1 MVRYDKESQFLTM
14 LEFMRVFFVCLLL
27 LFWGGDKATLL
38 FISAYLNVFICE
50 LINFMDCNI
59 NFNSRKIDRHIVK
72 QRYL

>member
-1 MVRYDKESQFLTM
+1 MG
-14 LEFMRVFFVCLLL
+14 FFCLFVVVVL
-27 LFWGGDKATLL
+27 GGVIKLPFYL
-38 FISAYLNVFICE
+38 YISAYLNVFICE